1 MKKMVEDKLKTYEYY
16 FSIVD
21 LMLNDINNVTL
32 SDINDVMD
40 ELHVEIKKIE
50 EGKNNEMPTDNFDTD
65 QNIFSK

>member
-1 MKKMVEDKLKTYEYY
+1 MVEDKLKTYEYY